1 MFKFCVI
8 GGIFLYMFADAVLFD
23 MMLNT
28 AFEDG
33 VNTHQDL
40 LDRDMTLGNNIVQT
54 KI

>member
-1 MFKFCVI
+1 
-8 GGIFLYMFADAVLFD
+8 MFADAVLFD